1 MVLHIQGFRVKRKLS
16 YEEQYLH
23 VGNGAQAAVEAIGVF
38 NLVLP
43 FGLVLSLNNCHYA
56 PSIVRGGVSF
66 SCLLDLRFVHT
77 VTSNGI
83 SVSLNDVLGH
93 LGHMSRK
100 GASYFLTFTDD
111 FSRYGNKIKA
121 LRSDRGGEYLSQDF
135 KDYLESAV
143 RILNMVPTKKVDK
156 TPYEIWH
163 GKVPNLSYLK
173 VWGCEAYVKH
183 DSADKLQQRS
193 VKCIFS
199 SEIPVVNDI
208 LGLIRII
215 GRRSERTTR
224 APNRLCLNMEVED
237 DVVGDL
243 REPANYKAA
252 MLDPDKTLPP
262 NAKIVRCN
270 GTIQEKLTW
279 MQTLELLGFSIAI
292 AAYYDYEIWQMDVK
306 TAFLNGRLDEDI
318 YMEQPEGYVNPKYP
332 NRVCKLQRSIYG
344 LKQASRQWNKRFDEE
359 IKKFGFTQNRDEPCV
374 YRKASGS
381 NVVFLILYVDDIL
394 IMGNNI
400 PRLKEVKDYLGKC
413 FSMKDLGEAAY
424 ILGIKIY
431 RDRSKRLIGL
441 SQSAY
446 IDKILKKFN
455 MHNSKKGY
463 LPMEV
468 KHELSNEMC
477 ASTPEEVAYM
487 KKVPYASAVGSI
499 MYAVRC
505 TRPDVAFAQ
514 NLVSRYQ
521 QNPGKLHW
529 VAVKHI
535 LKYLRNTRDM
545 FLVYGGKPDTE
556 LNVTGFCDASWQCDK
571 DDTKSQ
577 TGYVFVVNGG
587 AVDWKS
593 KKQTTIAM
601 SATQAEY
608 MAASEAAMEAVWI
621 RKFVGDLGVMPSIKE
636 PINVYCDNSA
646 AITFANDSGIMKG
659 ARHFLRRYHFV
670 REQVESGEIKILKVH
685 TDDNLADPFTK
696 ALPRGKVTDHANGI
710 GLQLASSFM
719 HTCD

>member
-1 MVLHIQGFRVKRKLS
+1 MVWQGAMD
-16 YEEQYLH
+16 EEM
-23 VGNGAQAAVEAIGVF
+23 N
-38 NLVLP
+38 
-43 FGLVLSLNNCHYA
+43 S
-56 PSIVRGGVSF
+56 
-66 SCLLDLRFVHT
+66 
-77 VTSNGI
+77 
-83 SVSLNDVLGH
+83 
-93 LGHMSRK
+93 M
-100 GASYFLTFTDD
+100 
-111 FSRYGNKIKA
+111 
-121 LRSDRGGEYLSQDF
+121 
-135 KDYLESAV
+135 
-143 RILNMVPTKKVDK
+143 KVN
-156 TPYEIWH
+156 E
-163 GKVPNLSYLK
+163 
-173 VWGCEAYVKH
+173 VW
-183 DSADKLQQRS
+183 
-193 VKCIFS
+193 I
-199 SEIPVVNDI
+199 
-208 LGLIRII
+208 
-215 GRRSERTTR
+215 
-224 APNRLCLNMEVED
+224 EV
-237 DVVGDL
+237 
-243 REPANYKAA
+243 
-252 MLDPDKTLPP
+252 DPLP
-262 NAKIVRCN
+262 NAKIVRSKWLFKKKTN
-270 GTIQEKLTW
+270 MDGEVHTYKARLVAVGFT
-279 MQTLELLGFSIAI
+279 QTYGFDYEETFSPVADIRAIRILIAI

-318 YMEQPEGYVNPKYP
+318 YMVQPEGYVNLKYP

-344 LKQASRQWNKRFDEE
+344 LKQASCQWNKRFDEE

-499 MYAVRC
+499 MYVVRC

-621 RKFVGDLGVMPSIKE
+621 RKFVGDLGVMPSIKK
-636 PINVYCDNSA
+636 PINMYCDNSA
-646 AITFANDSGIMKG
+646 AIIFANDSGVMKG
-659 ARHFLRRYHFV
+659 ARHFLRRYHYV

-696 ALPRGKVTDHANGI
+696 ALPRGKVTDLANGI

>member
-1 MVLHIQGFRVKRKLS
+1 
-16 YEEQYLH
+16 
-23 VGNGAQAAVEAIGVF
+23 
-38 NLVLP
+38 
-43 FGLVLSLNNCHYA
+43 
-56 PSIVRGGVSF
+56 
-66 SCLLDLRFVHT
+66 
-77 VTSNGI
+77 
-83 SVSLNDVLGH
+83 
-93 LGHMSRK
+93 
-100 GASYFLTFTDD
+100 
-111 FSRYGNKIKA
+111 
-121 LRSDRGGEYLSQDF
+121 
-135 KDYLESAV
+135 
-143 RILNMVPTKKVDK
+143 MVPTMKVDK
-156 TPYEIWH
+156 KPYENMAL
-163 GKVPNLSYLK
+163 GKRRDESLGDYPPELESPESEVDPPSNAK
-173 VWGCEAYVKH
+173 VVRSKWLFKKKT
-183 DSADKLQQRS
+183 DMDADIRA
-193 VKCIFS
+193 
-199 SEIPVVNDI
+199 
-208 LGLIRII
+208 IRI
-215 GRRSERTTR
+215 
-224 APNRLCLNMEVED
+224 L
-237 DVVGDL
+237 
-243 REPANYKAA
+243 
-252 MLDPDKTLPP
+252 
-262 NAKIVRCN
+262 
-270 GTIQEKLTW
+270 
-279 MQTLELLGFSIAI
+279 IAI
-292 AAYYDYEIWQMDVK
+292 TAYYDYEIWQLDVK

-318 YMEQPEGYVNPKYP
+318 YMGKPEGYVIKILS

-487 KKVPYASAVGSI
+487 KKVPYALAVGSI
-499 MYAVRC
+499 MYVVRC

-636 PINVYCDNSA
+636 FVNMYCDNSA
-646 AITFANDSGIMKG
+646 AIIFAKDSGIMKG
-659 ARHFLRRYHFV
+659 ARHFLRRYHYV

-685 TDDNLADPFTK
+685 TDDNLADLFTK
-696 ALPRGKVTDHANGI
+696 ALPREKVIDHANGI

-719 HTCD
+719 HTCN